1 MDPGQ
6 FNASQHLI
14 RSHAGLGC
22 DGSHTRALL
31 HPGHSSSAARFS
43 LVACSSAAPW
53 RLNTAALVKAPVP
66 MVDQP
71 AAGPV
76 DQELD
81 APVSPIRRRSPP
93 HAPLMKG
100 ISSDDDNGQIRRR
113 KEHAR
118 SLSPTRGRPKIGRRP
133 WPRSRGAVAQAAPP
147 EVSGLVDAL
156 EESPLRPAAHALAP
170 PHPGPQLPL
179 FCSRPSPKV
188 PSEAV

>member
-1 MDPGQ
+1 MCAQ
-6 FNASQHLI
+6 
-14 RSHAGLGC
+14 
-22 DGSHTRALL
+22 
-31 HPGHSSSAARFS
+31 
-43 LVACSSAAPW
+43 
-53 RLNTAALVKAPVP
+53 VKAPVP

-81 APVSPIRRRSPP
+81 APASPIRRRSPP

-100 ISSDDDNGQIRRR
+100 ISSGDDNGQIRRR

-133 WPRSRGAVAQAAPP
+133 WPRSRGAVAQVAPP

-188 PSEAV
+188 PSEARRRDEDGGAGACSTYLVLPKYRIVGAASAASQSTEVRAERS